1 MARIAFSKL
10 LGHPI
15 AVGGALVLMP
25 GLDPVLLAGG
35 LLFAAASM
43 MSIYPICGARFGM
56 PEASATALFAATL
69 GACATPT
76 ALIMLL
82 DRAGLVSVTG

>member
-1 MARIAFSKL
+1 MAAYLWPFLRIGACL
-10 LGHPI
+10 MVAPI
-15 AVGGALVLMP
+15 
-25 GLDPVLLAGG
+25 
-35 LLFAAASM
+35 F
-43 MSIYPICGARFGM
+43 GARFGM